1 MGLVIAASL
10 IAFVTT
16 EMDDLLVMFVLF
28 SKVDGRPGTAS
39 VVLGK
44 YLGLL
49 LLVAAGKLASSLLA
63 MLPFE
68 QLLGLLGLLP
78 IVIGIRFAVREL
90 TGEEEAGNAVLLRSI
105 ALAAVFLESLLIT
118 LANGGDNIAVYAS
131 FFPSLSGNE
140 FVLSCVVFAVMQAV
154 WCAIAISVINAES
167 IRSYIEESK
176 GVVIPALFVA
186 LGLYILVKSGT
197 VVWLLTLGAGCGIG
211 GRGLALSA

>member
-1 MGLVIAASL
+1 MGLVTAASA

-28 SKVDGRPGTAS
+28 SKETGRLEKSAI
-39 VVLGK
+39 VLGK

-49 LLVAAGKLASSLLA
+49 LLVAAGKLAATLLA
-63 MLPFE
+63 MQPCE
-68 QLLGLLGLLP
+68 QLLGLLGLIP

-90 TGEEEAGNAVLLRSI
+90 AGEKERGGEGKLPSALLRSLSVFAVLL
-105 ALAAVFLESLLIT
+105 ESLIIT

-140 FVLSCVVFAVMQAV
+140 FVLSV

-176 GVVIPALFVA
+176 GVIIPALFVA
-186 LGLYILVKSGT
+186 LGLYILIKSGA
-197 VVWLLTLGAGCGIG
+197 VIWLFTLG
-211 GRGLALSA
+211 GLRV

>member
-1 MGLVIAASL
+1 MGLVTAASA

-28 SKVDGRPGTAS
+28 SKETGRLEKSAII
-39 VVLGK
+39 LGK

-49 LLVAAGKLASSLLA
+49 LLVAAGKLAATLLA
-63 MLPFE
+63 MQPCE
-68 QLLGLLGLLP
+68 QLLGLLGLIP

-90 TGEEEAGNAVLLRSI
+90 AGEKERGGEVKLPSALLRS
-105 ALAAVFLESLLIT
+105 LSVAAILLESLIIT

-176 GVVIPALFVA
+176 GVIIPALFVA
-186 LGLYILVKSGT
+186 LGLYILIKSGA
-197 VVWLLTLGAGCGIG
+197 VIWLFTQGRVAG
-211 GRGLALSA
+211 